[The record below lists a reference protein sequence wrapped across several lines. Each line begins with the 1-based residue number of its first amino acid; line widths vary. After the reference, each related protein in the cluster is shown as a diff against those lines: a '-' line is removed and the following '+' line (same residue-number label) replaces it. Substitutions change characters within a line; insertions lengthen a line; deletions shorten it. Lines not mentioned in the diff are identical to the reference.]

1 MGEKPTAAAVL
12 TIVGGG
18 FILLFG
24 IAVLALASILGALL
38 GGLGGAPVDPT
49 AILVAYALPSIILG
63 IVVLALG
70 ALMLMKPGSAR
81 ILGVVVLVL
90 SIVSFFFGGG
100 FFIGA
105 ILGLIGGILGIVFK
119 PTPAMAPMM
128 QPPMAP
134 PSMPPP

>member
-12 TIVGGG
+12 SIVGGV

-24 IAVLALASILGALL
+24 IVILAIGAILGSML
-38 GGLGGAPVDPT
+38 GGLGAPVDPS
-49 AILVAYALPSIILG
+49 ALFVALALPSIIIG
-63 IVVLALG
+63 IVLVALG

-81 ILGVVVLVL
+81 VMGVVVLVL

-100 FFIGA
+100 FILGG

-119 PTPAMAPMM
+119 PTMMQPMM
-128 QPPMAP
+128 APPMAP

>member
-12 TIVGGG
+12 SIVGGV

-24 IAVLALASILGALL
+24 IAVLVLASILGGLI
-38 GGLGGAPVDPT
+38 GGIGGPVDPT
-49 AILVAYALPSIILG
+49 AILVAFALPAIIIG
-63 IVVLALG
+63 IVVIALG
-70 ALMLMKPGSAR
+70 ALMLMKPTSAR
-81 ILGVVVLVL
+81 VLGVVVLVL

-100 FFIGA
+100 FFLGG

-119 PTPAMAPMM
+119 PTMMQPMM
-128 QPPMAP
+128 APPMAP

>member
-12 TIVGGG
+12 SIVGGV

-24 IAVLALASILGALL
+24 IAVLALASIVGGIF
-38 GGLGGAPVDPT
+38 GGLGAPVDPT
-49 AILVAYALPSIILG
+49 AILVALALPSIVIG
-63 IVVLALG
+63 IVVIALG
-70 ALMLMKPGSAR
+70 ALMLMKPTTAR

-100 FFIGA
+100 FLLGG
-105 ILGLIGGILGIVFK
+105 ILALIGGILGIVFK
-119 PTPAMAPMM
+119 PTMMQPMM
-128 QPPMAP
+128 APPMAP